1 MENKKMQRKKSIID
15 LPSKVDLQIGPFK
28 IINEIGEGEF
38 ARVFSGIHEGTDEK
52 VAIKQINKSRL
63 KDESLLISEINIHK
77 KLFHPNIC
85 QLYCVMETEYY
96 YFLVMELC
104 PDGNILE
111 IIEKEGAF
119 DEEKACRIF
128 QQIISG
134 LEYLHKN
141 FICHRDM
148 KPENIIIQNKDS
160 KNIKAKIVDFGFSKS
175 FAGDKLLLS
184 PRGSPFYAAPEIL
197 LGKGYKGNKIDI
209 WSSGV
214 ILYTMVY
221 GEFPFA
227 QEDMKDLVCHI
238 TEGKYSLPDTISK
251 NCQDLIKR
259 ILQIDPDKRINLYD
273 IKNHPWMKQFKFDLM
288 NSPGIYIDED
298 ILPVDLQI
306 IREMA
311 ENNESEIHEYIND
324 IIKNKH
330 NSNTVSYY
338 LRVNKKITKGE
349 ISISDLSSASFLF
362 LSYIDNEISK
372 KKYWNDN
379 LDDRVKS
386 LEEELY
392 KEKLIEK
399 ESINPKIQLKL
410 LDSNKSE
417 GDANVNNSAV
427 NLQKNISQFKKNIKK
442 NILNEITENNEE
454 DKDNEQKNIKKK
466 SKKMKKSK
474 SDQSLFGT
482 NKKKNDNTKT
492 RTKLKKKKH
501 HKNDKLI
508 KNIDIEE
515 NKKEIE
521 FNKNQFYEKIPL
533 VLFVHNIINGII
545 NKVVEKKD
553 DKINNQKNQSIN
565 ETRQQCNYD
574 MNK

>member
-1 MENKKMQRKKSIID
+1 MENRKMQRKKSIID
-15 LPSKVDLQIGPFK
+15 LPSKADFQIGPFK

-38 ARVFSGIHEGTDEK
+38 ATVFSGIHEGTDEK
-52 VAIKQINKSRL
+52 VAIKQIKKSRL
-63 KDESLLISEINIHK
+63 KDEALLTLEINIHK

-85 QLYCVMETEYY
+85 QLYCVIETEYY

-104 PDGNILE
+104 PDGNVLE

-175 FAGDKLLLS
+175 FAGDKLLNS

-197 LGKGYKGNKIDI
+197 QGRGYKGNKIDI

-221 GEFPFA
+221 GDFPFNY
-227 QEDMKDLVCHI
+227 EDMKDLVYHI
-238 TEGKYSLPDTISK
+238 KEGKYSLPDTISK

-288 NSPGIYIDED
+288 KSPGIYINED

-338 LRVNKKITKGE
+338 LRVNKKIAKGE

-392 KEKLIEK
+392 KDKLIEK
-399 ESINPKIQLKL
+399 ENINPKIQLKL
-410 LDSNKSE
+410 LNSNKSE
-417 GDANVNNSAV
+417 GDSINDANINSSAI
-427 NLQKNISQFKKNIKK
+427 NLQKNISQFKKN
-442 NILNEITENNEE
+442 
-454 DKDNEQKNIKKK
+454 
-466 SKKMKKSK
+466 
-474 SDQSLFGT
+474 
-482 NKKKNDNTKT
+482 
-492 RTKLKKKKH
+492 R
-501 HKNDKLI
+501 
-508 KNIDIEE
+508 
-515 NKKEIE
+515 
-521 FNKNQFYEKIPL
+521 
-533 VLFVHNIINGII
+533 
-545 NKVVEKKD
+545 KKD
-553 DKINNQKNQSIN
+553 I
-565 ETRQQCNYD
+565 
-574 MNK
+574 

>member
-1 MENKKMQRKKSIID
+1 
-15 LPSKVDLQIGPFK
+15 
-28 IINEIGEGEF
+28 
-38 ARVFSGIHEGTDEK
+38 
-52 VAIKQINKSRL
+52 
-63 KDESLLISEINIHK
+63 
-77 KLFHPNIC
+77 
-85 QLYCVMETEYY
+85 
-96 YFLVMELC
+96 
-104 PDGNILE
+104 
-111 IIEKEGAF
+111 
-119 DEEKACRIF
+119 
-128 QQIISG
+128 
-134 LEYLHKN
+134 
-141 FICHRDM
+141 
-148 KPENIIIQNKDS
+148 
-160 KNIKAKIVDFGFSKS
+160 
-175 FAGDKLLLS
+175 
-184 PRGSPFYAAPEIL
+184 
-197 LGKGYKGNKIDI
+197 
-209 WSSGV
+209 
-214 ILYTMVY
+214 MVY
-221 GEFPFA
+221 GDFPFNY
-227 QEDMKDLVCHI
+227 EDMKDLVYHI
-238 TEGKYSLPDTISK
+238 KEGKYSLPNTISK

-288 NSPGIYIDED
+288 KSPGIYINED

-338 LRVNKKITKGE
+338 LRVNKKIAKGE

-392 KEKLIEK
+392 KNKLIEK
-399 ESINPKIQLKL
+399 ENINPKIQLKL
-410 LDSNKSE
+410 LNSNKSE
-417 GDANVNNSAV
+417 GDSINDANINSSAI
-427 NLQKNISQFKKNIKK
+427 NLQKNISQFKKNRKK
-442 NILNEITENNEE
+442 DILNEITENNEE

-466 SKKMKKSK
+466 SKKLKKSK

-492 RTKLKKKKH
+492 RYKIKKKKH

-521 FNKNQFYEKIPL
+521 FNKNQFYEKIPI
-533 VLFVHNIINGII
+533 VLFVHNIINDII
-545 NKVVEKKD
+545 NKVVEKK
-553 DKINNQKNQSIN
+553 
-565 ETRQQCNYD
+565 R
-574 MNK
+574 